1 MTDKTTV
8 ISLHLMPGEIEDFE
22 NILINLEKSSV
33 YLNNPQKIT
42 LQATLNLSY
51 KLVDWNTS
59 KLNSQYFKDKLEE
72 LKKYTTWCPNV
83 LFEGIDNDNILGS
96 AAQKRNLVNTT
107 DFDQY
112 IFLDCDIIFSPMLL
126 SIMLQAGE
134 VIDGDYIIV
143 PQTVKLWDSTWD
155 VICHKDFL
163 DKEYGYEKIHEPQI
177 TQNQVIEDI
186 NLSPSPIFKLAT
198 GWFTLFSKGVMNKIG
213 IASFVKHYG
222 PEDTFIMFAA
232 EGLNKYKR
240 TNFTQYNLEGIYISE
255 NYISR
260 SQKYKDQLSLINL
273 KDKFRNE
280 AELVFNEELIK
291 FIQNYQ

>member
-1 MTDKTTV
+1 MADKTTV

-33 YLNNPQKIT
+33 YLNNPQNIT
-42 LQATLNLSY
+42 LQATLNLSH
-51 KLVDWNTS
+51 KLVNWNNS
-59 KLNSQYFKDKLEE
+59 KLDPQYFKDKLEE

-83 LFEGIDNDNILGS
+83 LFEWIDNDNILGS
-96 AAQKRNLVNTT
+96 AAQKRNLVTT
-107 DFDQY
+107 TNFDQY

-134 VIDGDYIIV
+134 AIDGDYIIV

-163 DKEYGYEKIHEPQI
+163 DKEYGYEKIHEPQT
-177 TQNQVIEDI
+177 TQNQIVEDI
-186 NLSPSPIFKLAT
+186 NLSPSPVFKLAT

-213 IASFVKHYG
+213 IAPFVKHYG

-232 EGLNKYKR
+232 EGLNKYKE
-240 TNFTQYNLEGIYISE
+240 TNFIQYNLEGIYISE

-280 AELVFNEELIK
+280 AELVFQEELIK
-291 FIQNYQ
+291 FIQNYK

>member
-1 MTDKTTV
+1 MADKTTV

-33 YLNNPQKIT
+33 YLNNPQNIT
-42 LQATLNLSY
+42 LQATLNLSH
-51 KLVDWNTS
+51 KLVDWNNS
-59 KLNSQYFKDKLEE
+59 KLDPQYFKDKLEE
-72 LKKYTTWCPNV
+72 LKKYITWCPNV
-83 LFEGIDNDNILGS
+83 LFEWIDNDNILGS

-107 DFDQY
+107 NFDQY

-134 VIDGDYIIV
+134 AIDGDYIIV

-177 TQNQVIEDI
+177 TQNQIVEDI
-186 NLSPSPIFKLAT
+186 NLSPSPVFKLAT

-213 IASFVKHYG
+213 IAPFVKHYG

-232 EGLNKYKR
+232 EGLNKYKK
-240 TNFTQYNLEGIYISE
+240 TNFIQYNLEGIYISE

-280 AELVFNEELIK
+280 AELVFQEELIK
-291 FIQNYQ
+291 FIQNYK

>member
-1 MTDKTTV
+1 
-8 ISLHLMPGEIEDFE
+8 MPGEIEDFE

-33 YLNNPQKIT
+33 YLNNPQNIT
-42 LQATLNLSY
+42 LQATLNLSH
-51 KLVDWNTS
+51 KLVDWN
-59 KLNSQYFKDKLEE
+59 NSQLDPQYFKDKLEE

-83 LFEGIDNDNILGS
+83 LFEWIDNDDILGS
-96 AAQKRNLVNTT
+96 AAQKRNLVTT
-107 DFDQY
+107 TNFDQY

-134 VIDGDYIIV
+134 AIDGDYIIV

-163 DKEYGYEKIHEPQI
+163 NKEYGYEKIHEPQI
-177 TQNQVIEDI
+177 TQNQVVEAI
-186 NLSPSPIFKLAT
+186 NLSPSPVFKLAT

-213 IASFVKHYG
+213 IAPFVKHYG

-232 EGLNKYKR
+232 EGLNKYKE
-240 TNFTQYNLEGIYISE
+240 TNFIQYNLEGIYISE

-260 SQKYKDQLSLINL
+260 SQKYKDKLSLINL

-280 AELVFNEELIK
+280 AELVFQEELIK
-291 FIQNYQ
+291 FIQNYK

>member
-1 MTDKTTV
+1 MADKTTV
-8 ISLHLMPGEIEDFE
+8 ISSHLMPGEIEDFE

-33 YLNNPQKIT
+33 YLNNPQNLT
-42 LQATLNLSY
+42 LQATLNLSH
-51 KLVDWNTS
+51 KLVDWNNS
-59 KLNSQYFKDKLEE
+59 KLDPQYFKDKLEE

-83 LFEGIDNDNILGS
+83 LFEWIDNDNILGS

-107 DFDQY
+107 NFDQY

-134 VIDGDYIIV
+134 AIDGDYIIV

-163 DKEYGYEKIHEPQI
+163 DKEYGYEKIHEPQT
-177 TQNQVIEDI
+177 TQNQVVEDI
-186 NLSPSPIFKLAT
+186 NLSPSPVFKLAT

-213 IASFVKHYG
+213 IAPFVKHYG

-232 EGLNKYKR
+232 EGLNKYKE
-240 TNFTQYNLEGIYISE
+240 TNFIQYNLEGIYISE

-280 AELVFNEELIK
+280 AELVFQEELIK
-291 FIQNYQ
+291 FIQNYK

>member
-1 MTDKTTV
+1 MADKTTV

-33 YLNNPQKIT
+33 YLNNPQNIT
-42 LQATLNLSY
+42 LQATLNLSH
-51 KLVDWNTS
+51 KLVDWNNS
-59 KLNSQYFKDKLEE
+59 KLDPQYFKDKLEE
-72 LKKYTTWCPNV
+72 LKKYTIWCPNV
-83 LFEGIDNDNILGS
+83 LFEWIDNDNILGS
-96 AAQKRNLVNTT
+96 AAQKRNLVTT
-107 DFDQY
+107 TNFDQY

-134 VIDGDYIIV
+134 AIDGDYIIV

-163 DKEYGYEKIHEPQI
+163 DKEYGYEKIHEPQT
-177 TQNQVIEDI
+177 TQNQIVEDI
-186 NLSPSPIFKLAT
+186 NLSPSPVFKLAT

-213 IASFVKHYG
+213 IAPFVKHYG

-232 EGLNKYKR
+232 EGLNKYKE
-240 TNFTQYNLEGIYISE
+240 TNFIQYNLEGIYISE

-280 AELVFNEELIK
+280 AELVFQEELIK
-291 FIQNYQ
+291 FIQNYK

>member
-1 MTDKTTV
+1 MANKSTI
-8 ISLHLMPGEIEDFE
+8 ISSHLMPGEIEDFE
-22 NILINLEKSSV
+22 NILINLEKSSQ
-33 YLNNPQKIT
+33 YINDSSNIT
-42 LQATLNLSY
+42 LQVTLNLSN
-51 KLVDWNTS
+51 KLINWDNS
-59 KLNSQYFKDKLEE
+59 KLNPQYFKDKLEE
-72 LKKYTTWCPNV
+72 LKRYTTWCPNV
-83 LFEGIDNDNILGS
+83 WFEWIDNDDILGS
-96 AAQKRNLVNTT
+96 AAQKRNLVTT
-107 DFDQY
+107 TNFDQY

-134 VIDGDYIIV
+134 AIDGDYIIV

-163 DKEYGYEKIHEPQI
+163 NKEYGYEKIHEPQI
-177 TQNQVIEDI
+177 TQNQVVEAI
-186 NLSPSPIFKLAT
+186 NLSPSPVFKLAT

-232 EGLNKYKR
+232 EGLNKYKG
-240 TNFTQYNLEGIYISE
+240 TNFIQYNLEGIYISE

-280 AELVFNEELIK
+280 AELVFQEELIK
-291 FIQNYQ
+291 FIQNYK